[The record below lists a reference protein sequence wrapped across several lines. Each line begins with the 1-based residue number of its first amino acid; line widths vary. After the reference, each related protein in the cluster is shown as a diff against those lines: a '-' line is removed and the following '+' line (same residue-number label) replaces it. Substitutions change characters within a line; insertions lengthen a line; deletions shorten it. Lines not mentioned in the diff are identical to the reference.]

1 MRTVRTADITEK
13 VKELCLSAAYDLEP
27 DVRAALTSAAET
39 ERSPL
44 GKDVL
49 GQIIKNYEIAG
60 AENVPMCQDT
70 GLAVFFIDVGRE
82 VSFDGSMEDAV
93 NEGVRLGYEQGYLR
107 KSVCHPLKRENT
119 GDNTPAVIHTKLV
132 EGDRVRIKI
141 APKGAGSEN
150 MSRLTMLKPAQ
161 GVEAIKDF
169 VVETVKLAGGNP
181 CPPIVVGVGIGGNFE
196 LSAILSKKALLRP
209 VGSPNP
215 DGELAS
221 LEREL
226 LESLNRLGIGPMGF
240 GGTTTALSVHV
251 ETSPCH
257 IASLPVAVNIQCH
270 ADRHKEVVI

>member
-27 DVRAALTSAAET
+27 DVRAALTGAAES
-39 ERSPL
+39 EKSPL

-49 GQIIKNYEIAG
+49 GQIVKNYEIAG

-93 NEGVRLGYEQGYLR
+93 NEGVRLGYEKGYLR

-119 GDNTPAVIHTKLV
+119 GDNTPAVIHTRLI
-132 EGDRVRIKI
+132 EGDRVRIKV

-150 MSRLTMLKPAQ
+150 MSRLAMLKPAQ
-161 GVEAIKDF
+161 GVDGIKDF
-169 VVETVKLAGGNP
+169 VVETVKQAGGNP
-181 CPPIVVGVGIGGNFE
+181 CPPIIVGVGIGGNFE

-215 DGELAS
+215 DGELGA
-221 LEREL
+221 LEQEL
-226 LESLNRLGIGPMGF
+226 LESVNKLGIGPMGF

-270 ADRHKEVVI
+270 ADRHKEAVI